1 MKRLLIENIKV
12 ITMEGDYIIPK
23 GYIYIEDNKIVK
35 VKEGVYEGGRDNLE
49 VIDGNGCV
57 ALPGF
62 INCHTHIPM
71 TLLRGYGEGLP
82 LMRWLNEKIWPFE
95 ARLTEEDIY
104 NGALLGIIEMIKSG
118 TTSFVDMYFREDTIA
133 KACRRANI
141 RGFLGSPIIGDMWER
156 QIDETLS
163 LYDEFK
169 EDDLIK
175 IFIAPHSPYTCS
187 FETLKKVGEIARN
200 YKLPIHIH
208 IAETKDEVNI
218 IREKYNKTPAEVCKD
233 AGLYDENK
241 VVAAHCVYLND
252 DDIIMVKNYDFS
264 VVYNPQSNM
273 KLASG
278 AAPIVK
284 MMKNGINVALG
295 TDGASSNNNLN
306 MIDEMKSASL
316 LQKLTFNDATAL
328 SAYDTLKLATVNA
341 AKAIGMED
349 KLGKIKEGFLADIIL
364 IDFNKPHLN
373 PPTDIYSNI
382 VYAANGSE
390 IKTVIINGKVVL
402 KDYKLLDIKED
413 ETILNANQSFIKVI
427 ERL

>member
-1 MKRLLIENIKV
+1 
-12 ITMEGDYIIPK
+12 
-23 GYIYIEDNKIVK
+23 
-35 VKEGVYEGGRDNLE
+35 
-49 VIDGNGCV
+49 
-57 ALPGF
+57 
-62 INCHTHIPM
+62 
-71 TLLRGYGEGLP
+71 
-82 LMRWLNEKIWPFE
+82 
-95 ARLTEEDIY
+95 
-104 NGALLGIIEMIKSG
+104 
-118 TTSFVDMYFREDTIA
+118 
-133 KACRRANI
+133 
-141 RGFLGSPIIGDMWER
+141 MWEG

-241 VVAAHCVYLND
+241 VIAAHCVYLND

-284 MMKNGINVALG
+284 MMENGINVALG